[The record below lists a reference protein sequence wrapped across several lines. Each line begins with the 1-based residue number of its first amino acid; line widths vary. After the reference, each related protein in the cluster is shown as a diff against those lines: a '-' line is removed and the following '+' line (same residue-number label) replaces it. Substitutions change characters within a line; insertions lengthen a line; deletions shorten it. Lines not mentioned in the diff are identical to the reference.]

1 MMVYVDENDVF
12 DDISDK
18 LLIAEL
24 KRRKIGLSENTVDMD
39 LARFAYEELRG
50 GRVASAMAEGIEGAP
65 SQGWRCYLPKPSQQT
80 HWADPRESF
89 RTLWESI
96 NGLGAWDA
104 NPWVVA
110 VSFRTVRENIDSIK
124 GA

>member
-50 GRVASAMAEGIEGAP
+50 GRVASAMAAMERLIHLTKFALGDKSVLFPEWRAP
-65 SQGWRCYLPKPSQQT
+65 S
-80 HWADPRESF
+80 
-89 RTLWESI
+89 
-96 NGLGAWDA
+96 
-104 NPWVVA
+104 
-110 VSFRTVRENIDSIK
+110 
-124 GA
+124 